1 MDTGFTY
8 DNVKYSGGNS
18 VADKDGLSD
27 DLQMPTTRALDVD
40 GKYYK
45 IEYSAST
52 DHVSFDGYKGTV
64 YQPQPGESAA
74 ATSITLTVTD
84 KSNPRDYGKQNA

>member
-1 MDTGFTY
+1 M
-8 DNVKYSGGNS
+8 KYSGGSS

-52 DHVSFDGYKGTV
+52 DHVSFNGYKGTV
-64 YQPQPGESAA
+64 YQPQPGNLRRQPAS
-74 ATSITLTVTD
+74 
-84 KSNPRDYGKQNA
+84 R